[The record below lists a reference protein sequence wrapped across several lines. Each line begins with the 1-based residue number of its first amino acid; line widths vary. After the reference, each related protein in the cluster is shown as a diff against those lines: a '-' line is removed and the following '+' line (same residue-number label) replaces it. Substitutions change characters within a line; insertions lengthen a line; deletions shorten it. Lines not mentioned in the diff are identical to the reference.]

1 MSRPLIGVTLGTD
14 PSSSPPPRFRLNH
27 AYVDALLEAGAQ
39 PVLLAPRGD
48 ATPALARL
56 DGLVLTGGADVDPE
70 LYGEEPHPLTEPERD
85 RDDFE
90 LPLVREAVERGL
102 PTLAICRGHQV
113 VNVALGGTLVQH
125 LEDPLHRGDSKAGR
139 QEIRHPVRLDPHS
152 VLSELLGTTEIAT
165 NSLHHQAVQDL
176 APGLRATGW
185 SPDGLVEALETPG
198 GTLLSVQCH
207 PEELVTTQPWARRLF
222 RAFVERAA
230 SRPS

>member
-1 MSRPLIGVTLGTD
+1 MSDRPLIGVTLGTD
-14 PSSSPPPRFRLNH
+14 SSAKPPPRYRLNH
-27 AYVDALLEAGAQ
+27 AYVDALVAAGAQ
-39 PVLLAPRGD
+39 PVLLPPRGD
-48 ATPALARL
+48 ATSLLETL
-56 DGLVLTGGADVDPE
+56 DGLLLTGGADVDPE

-90 LPLVREAVERGL
+90 LPLARAAVERGL

-125 LEDPLHRGDSKAGR
+125 LEAAVHRGDSRSGR

-165 NSLHHQAVQDL
+165 NSLHHQAVKDL

-185 SPDGLVEALETPG
+185 APDGVVEALETPG

-207 PEELVTTQPWARRLF
+207 PEELIGSQPWARRLF
-222 RAFVERAA
+222 EVFV
-230 SRPS
+230 SRLGR